1 MATSPERK
9 RRDKFGSGPCPPTS
23 TVCFWVTNIMAKEK
37 NNKSGGLTFEQAIDQ
52 LNQIVSRI
60 EQGQVPLQESLEQY
74 EKGMTLIQHCRG
86 ILQDAEKRIEQISA
100 KNESASA
107 ESEAEEPDEE
117 NPH

>member
-1 MATSPERK
+1 
-9 RRDKFGSGPCPPTS
+9 
-23 TVCFWVTNIMAKEK
+23 MAKTEK
-37 NNKSGGLTFEQAIDQ
+37 NNKAGLSFEQAIDQ

-107 ESEAEEPDEE
+107 ESEEPDEE
-117 NPH
+117 NSH

>member
-1 MATSPERK
+1 
-9 RRDKFGSGPCPPTS
+9 
-23 TVCFWVTNIMAKEK
+23 MAKTEK
-37 NNKSGGLTFEQAIDQ
+37 NNKTNLTFEQAIDQ

-107 ESEAEEPDEE
+107 ESEEPDEE

>member
-1 MATSPERK
+1 
-9 RRDKFGSGPCPPTS
+9 
-23 TVCFWVTNIMAKEK
+23 MAKEK
-37 NNKSGGLTFEQAIDQ
+37 NNKSGGLSFEQAIEQ

-100 KNESASA
+100 QNESASA
-107 ESEAEEPDEE
+107 ESDEPDEE
-117 NPH
+117 NSH